1 MIGHLSGKL
10 MLKQPP
16 LLLVDV
22 HGVGYELEA
31 PMTTFYDLPDIGR
44 EVALHTHFV
53 VREDA
58 QLLYG
63 FTRVKQRE
71 LFRSLLRVSGIGPRV
86 GLAILSGMST
96 EDFQAC
102 VVTGSVDQLKRIP
115 GVGTKTA
122 ERLIVELRDK
132 MPGLD
137 DAVAPKSRKGSRK
150 QEGEVTPNP
159 VQDAVSALI
168 ALGYKPAE
176 ASRAVRGVGS
186 ESLTSEDIIRHALRA
201 MSGSAA

>member
-1 MIGHLSGKL
+1 MIGHLRGRL
-10 MLKQPP
+10 VHKQPP
-16 LLLVDV
+16 LLVVDV

-31 PMTTFYDLPDIGR
+31 PMTTFYDLPEIDR
-44 EVALHTHFV
+44 EVSLHTHLV

-63 FTRVKQRE
+63 FSRAPQRE

-86 GLAILSGMST
+86 ALAILSGISID
-96 EDFQAC
+96 DFQA
-102 VVTGSVDQLKRIP
+102 SVASSNIEQLKRVP

-122 ERLIVELRDK
+122 QRLVVELRDK
-132 MPGLD
+132 MQALEADLSGGDRARVSVP
-137 DAVAPKSRKGSRK
+137 
-150 QEGEVTPNP
+150 QHNP
-159 VQDAVSALI
+159 AEDAVSALI

-176 ASRAVRGVGS
+176 ASRAVRTVDAQNLSS
-186 ESLTSEDIIRHALRA
+186 EEIIRHALRS